1 MFIMLPTSIYGC
13 AIADI
18 CFNHNKSKNINGL
31 RHRKYSNQS
40 IRRKNGKIMNTPLR
54 LKLLSNKY
62 IRTDGWLHI
71 FASAL
76 ICCAFIWLPCW
87 IAPLPSFVVGISKE
101 VYDKVSGKGCAELHG
116 LACDALGCFLGFWI
130 VVMNQALM

>member
-1 MFIMLPTSIYGC
+1 MFILLPTSTYGC

-18 CFNHNKSKNINGL
+18 CFNHNKSKNINWL
-31 RHRKYSNQS
+31 RYRDTVTTST
-40 IRRKNGKIMNTPLR
+40 IRKNGKVMKTLLR

-76 ICCAFIWLPCW
+76 ICCAFYWLTCW
-87 IAPLPSFVVGISKE
+87 IAPLLSFAVGISKE
-101 VYDKVSGKGCAELHG
+101 VYDKISGKGCAELHD